1 MLEKIVIHNMMA
13 LDKCMD
19 GVDTALKALHAQH
32 KINKRS
38 NALFWFMAVA
48 MFSNQMVL
56 MLQDKQIRELTNEVK
71 ELKTMKE
78 E

>member
-19 GVDTALKALHAQH
+19 GVDTALKALHVQN

-38 NALFWFMAVA
+38 NTMFWFMAVA
-48 MFSNQMVL
+48 MFSTSMVL
-56 MLQDKQIRELTNEVK
+56 MVQDKQIRELTNEVK
-71 ELKTMKE
+71 ELKAMKE